1 MRNNFDDFEPLLP
14 SRPSFL
20 TWLCIL
26 TFIGSGWSIVNSI
39 WSFSMAGKIFVIRTE
54 KSVSI
59 NDSVRVDSTALENQH
74 SKNVFPQ
81 KIKASIVKMLTKENI
96 RKGAIGKLLA
106 ALFTL
111 AGAILMWRL
120 NRSGFY
126 LYIIGIIIGLIV
138 PFYLFGNDLIAVG
151 ASSFST
157 FFGLIF
163 IALYALNLSSMKP
176 KSIETGYEEKK

>member
-39 WSFSMAGKIFVIRTE
+39 WSYSMAGKTFVIRTE

-59 NDSVRVDSTALENQH
+59 NDSIRVDSTALENQH
-74 SKNVFPQ
+74 SNSVFPQ
-81 KIKASIVKMLTKENI
+81 KIKASIAKMLTKENI
-96 RKGAIGKLLA
+96 RKGAIGRLLA
-106 ALFTL
+106 AFFTL
-111 AGAILMWRL
+111 TGAILMWRL
-120 NRSGFY
+120 NRKGFY
-126 LYIIGIIIGLIV
+126 LYILGIIIGLIV

-176 KSIETGYEEKK
+176 KPTETAYEEKK

>member
-1 MRNNFDDFEPLLP
+1 MRNNFDDFEPLIP

-39 WSFSMAGKIFVIRTE
+39 WAYSMAGKMLIIKSE
-54 KSVSI
+54 KSITI
-59 NDSVRVDSTALENQH
+59 NDSVKVDSTALENQH
-74 SKNVFPQ
+74 SNNVFPK
-81 KIKASIVKMLTKENI
+81 KIKASISKMLTKENI
-96 RKGAIGKLLA
+96 RKGAIGKLIE

-111 AGAILMWRL
+111 VGAILMWRL
-120 NRSGFY
+120 NRTGFY

-163 IALYALNLSSMKP
+163 IALYALN
-176 KSIETGYEEKK
+176 